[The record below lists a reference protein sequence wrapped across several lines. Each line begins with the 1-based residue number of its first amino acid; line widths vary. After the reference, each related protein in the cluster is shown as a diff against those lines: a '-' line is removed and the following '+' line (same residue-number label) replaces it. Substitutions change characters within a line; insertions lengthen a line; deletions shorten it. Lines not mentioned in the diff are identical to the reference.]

1 MKPGVKRILLIEYMV
16 CMHNTTRMLH
26 TTLVILILASRR
38 RVCILLIGVCILI
51 REYYSTVGVVTLVL

>member
-1 MKPGVKRILLIEYMV
+1 MKPGVKRILLIEYM
-16 CMHNTTRMLH
+16 CMDNMLD

>member
-1 MKPGVKRILLIEYMV
+1 MKPGVKRILLIEYM
-16 CMHNTTRMLH
+16 CMDNMLD

-51 REYYSTVGVVTLVL
+51 REYYSTEGVVTLVL